1 MELTLIKSDEI
12 NPQVPTDWNYDKSV
26 LKVQGLVVKWKNI
39 SVEILREL
47 YIARQMLSKQG
58 IRNDLSPNGEK
69 LGWTH
74 YLNEVGLPHETARRW
89 LKQYDFVNHSILP
102 KEIEGD
108 GLIQTEHKCPSCSY
122 EW

>member
-1 MELTLIKSDEI
+1 MELALIKSDEI
-12 NPQVPTDWNYDKSV
+12 NPQLPTEWNYNKSV
-26 LKVQGLVVKWKNI
+26 QKVQGLVIRWKNI

-47 YIARQMLSKQG
+47 YVARQMLSKQG
-58 IRNDLSPNGEK
+58 SRNDLSPNGEK

-74 YLNEVGLPHETARRW
+74 YLNDVGLPHETARRW

-102 KEIEGD
+102 KEVEGN
-108 GLIQTEHKCPSCSY
+108 GLIPTEHKCPKCEY